1 MAARDFPLSRPSLS
15 DRILLRLSAGKS
27 IDGLRIRA
35 SEESEASLR
44 RVLEALEIIKTF
56 DRRRYDRI
64 LHDLEL
70 VWVRLLPA
78 ALACFDESLKACEID
93 TRFVLDEGSEPE
105 IIAAAIVHEAT
116 HARLARC
123 GIRYDE
129 NMRRR
134 IEAVCVRRELAF
146 AARLPNGEPIRV
158 WSASRLQAPPETFT
172 DAAFDQRT
180 REGELEVLRL
190 LGTPDWVVRTALTL
204 AAGRIKLVL
213 FLRKCVR
220 ASSRNPDRE
229 MQP

>member
-1 MAARDFPLSRPSLS
+1 MTTKDFPLSRPSLS
-15 DRILLRLSAGKS
+15 DRILLRLSTGKS

-35 SEESEASLR
+35 SDQGEAGLR
-44 RVLEALEIIKTF
+44 RVEEALGIIKTF

-78 ALACFDESLKACEID
+78 ALACFNESLKACEID
-93 TRFVLDEGSEPE
+93 TRFALDEASKPE

-129 NMRRR
+129 NMRIR
-134 IEAVCVRRELAF
+134 IEDICVRRELAF
-146 AARLPNGEPIRV
+146 AARLPNGEPTQV
-158 WSASRLQAPPETFT
+158 WSASRLHTPPETFT

-190 LGTPDWVVRTALTL
+190 LGTPEWAVRIVLTL
-204 AAGRIKLVL
+204 AAGRIKLVH
-213 FLRKCVR
+213 FVRKCAR
-220 ASSRNPDRE
+220 ASFS
-229 MQP
+229 